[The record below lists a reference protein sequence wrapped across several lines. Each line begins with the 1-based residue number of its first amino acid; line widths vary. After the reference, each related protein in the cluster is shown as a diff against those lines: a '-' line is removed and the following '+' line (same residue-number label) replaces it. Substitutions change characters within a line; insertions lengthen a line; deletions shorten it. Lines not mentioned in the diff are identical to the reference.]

1 MMGEA
6 SPWWL
11 TTFRTGDEDPEPAGA
26 ALGTSTLGVAPVPVG
41 TLGVASVR
49 LSLHPAPSV
58 LLGSTCALMSGAA
71 TGIASERDEGCS
83 RRLSDGVS
91 AVVSQ
96 PQHLIRTDNIG

>member
-1 MMGEA
+1 MGEA

-11 TTFRTGDEDPEPAGA
+11 TTFRTGDEDPEPAGT

-41 TLGVASVR
+41 TLGVASAR